1 MSITLTIENSHR
13 TFFVIAIRIA
23 GIKCVNRG
31 KRITGIQVD
40 LHRRRGGS
48 FRCHQGIRNRNIGR
62 IRPLLN
68 SRRRTGCRVTR
79 QL

>member
-31 KRITGIQVD
+31 SESLEFRLICIDAVVVVFAAIRVFGIEILV
-40 LHRRRGGS
+40 G
-48 FRCHQGIRNRNIGR
+48 FAPC
-62 IRPLLN
+62 
-68 SRRRTGCRVTR
+68 
-79 QL
+79 

>member
-31 KRITGIQVD
+31 KRITGIQQAE

-48 FRCHQGIRNRNIGR
+48 FRCHQVFGIEILVGFA
-62 IRPLLN
+62 PAE
-68 SRRRTGCRVTR
+68 
-79 QL
+79 